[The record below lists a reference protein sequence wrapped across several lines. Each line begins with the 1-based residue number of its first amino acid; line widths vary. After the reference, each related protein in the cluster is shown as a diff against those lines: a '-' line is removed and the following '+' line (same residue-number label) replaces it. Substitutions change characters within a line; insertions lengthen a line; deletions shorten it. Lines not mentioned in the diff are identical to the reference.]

1 MSDEGDSKTKESMP
15 VTSISKDNSDLLEE
29 RQVVGRKIWRIFPYV
44 IKYWQRALGGLLANM
59 GARVFDLIPF
69 IAIGMAADYY
79 NPDNPQFTDS
89 RVERFVTIESIP
101 DLGPISSTELGFG
114 LLIFASFVI
123 LAIFQGFS
131 NQLWQ
136 SIAYKAQHDIRMD
149 ATRSLLNM
157 EASYFETRQTGNLM
171 SVLSADV
178 AQLEDIISDSSTSII
193 RIFTTLC
200 TAFVILY
207 WMSPLLCMILFGP
220 LIMIVP
226 MVIWFSTR
234 VQRKYRKQRESTGG
248 IIAILENVLSGI
260 TIVQAYNAT
269 GFERDRVEKQSGNY
283 RDQAVQAAFIRNRF
297 IPGFHIVAGISFG
310 LLVSAGGWLMNSGEI
325 SVGQFVTFLLIST
338 RMTMPL
344 WILGMLLNQLQKG
357 EAASRRVF
365 AVIDLEP
372 SIFDREGSI
381 PLEEP
386 ISSVSFQDVSFAYPS
401 SISNVLNGINLSAS
415 SGQFLGVMGHTGAGK
430 STILKLIERFYEPQT
445 GKVLINGRD
454 INEFSIESVRSR
466 IGFVSQE
473 PFLFYGTI
481 RDNVAY
487 ARDVKESEIL
497 DALELAGAS
506 EFISQLSNGLDTMV
520 GDRGVM
526 LSGGQR
532 ARISLAR
539 ALLKDPDLLILD
551 EASAALDAETEK
563 RIQQSLF
570 DGSSGK
576 KKRITIAVAHRLAT
590 IRNADEIIAMVDGAI
605 VERGKH
611 EELLSNEN
619 VYASQWSI
627 QIGEL
632 DS

>member
-1 MSDEGDSKTKESMP
+1 MSDGGHSKSKRGLDI
-15 VTSISKDNSDLLEE
+15 TSISKDASDLQDEK
-29 RQVVGRKIWRIFPYV
+29 QVVGRKIWRVFPYV
-44 IKYWQRALGGLLANM
+44 LRYWQRALGGLLANI
-59 GARVFDLIPF
+59 GARIFDLIPF

-89 RVERFVTIESIP
+89 RVENFVTIDAIP
-101 DLGPISSTELGFG
+101 DFGPISSTEIGFG
-114 LLIFASFVI
+114 LLILMSFVI
-123 LAIFQGFS
+123 LAVFQGFS

-149 ATRSLLNM
+149 ATKSLLDM

-178 AQLEDIISDSSTSII
+178 AQLEDIISDSTTSII
-193 RIFTTLC
+193 RIFTTLI

-207 WMSPLLCMILFGP
+207 WMSPTLCMILFGP

-269 GFERDRVEKQSGNY
+269 SFESRRVEKQSGNY

-310 LLVSAGGWLMNSGEI
+310 LLVSAGGWLMNSGQI

-365 AVIDLEP
+365 AVIDLQP
-372 SIFDREGSI
+372 SIYDREGAV
-381 PLEEP
+381 PLEAP
-386 ISSVSFQDVSFAYPS
+386 ISSISFDNVSFAYPS
-401 SISNVLNGINLSAS
+401 SEYNVLNGINMVAS
-415 SGQFLGVMGHTGAGK
+415 SGQFIGVMGHTGAGK
-430 STILKLIERFYEPQT
+430 STILKLIERFYEPQS
-445 GKVLINGRD
+445 GKVLINNTD
-454 INEFSIESVRSR
+454 INEFSIESVRAK
-466 IGFVSQE
+466 IGFVSQD

-481 RDNVAY
+481 GDNVSY
-487 ARDVKESEIL
+487 ARDVEESEIFN
-497 DALELAGAS
+497 ALELAGAS
-506 EFISQLSNGLDTMV
+506 EFTSQLPNGLDTMV

-551 EASAALDAETEK
+551 EASAALDAETER

-576 KKRITIAVAHRLAT
+576 KQRITIAVAHRLAT

-627 QIGEL
+627 QTGEL